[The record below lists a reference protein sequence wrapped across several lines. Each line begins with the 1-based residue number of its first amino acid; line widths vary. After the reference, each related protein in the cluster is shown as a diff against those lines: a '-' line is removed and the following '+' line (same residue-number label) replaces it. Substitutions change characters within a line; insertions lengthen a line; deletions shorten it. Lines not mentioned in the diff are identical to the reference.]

1 LKFCAVVEAIVMAHG
16 RPGCERSALM
26 VRSEQIRTLMLVGLA
41 AVFILLVI
49 GLAMNWLTGHETHRS
64 EVIMVLGGLLLCASL
79 LWIRYTRKPPP

>member
-1 LKFCAVVEAIVMAHG
+1 MILVRHLDLKFLNELAAIMI
-16 RPGCERSALM
+16 RNFKSAA
-26 VRSEQIRTLMLVGLA
+26 LA

-49 GLAMNWLTGHETHRS
+49 GLAMNWLTGRETHRS

>member
-1 LKFCAVVEAIVMAHG
+1 
-16 RPGCERSALM
+16 
-26 VRSEQIRTLMLVGLA
+26 MLIGLA

-79 LWIRYTRKPPP
+79 LWIRYTRRPPP

>member
-1 LKFCAVVEAIVMAHG
+1 
-16 RPGCERSALM
+16 
-26 VRSEQIRTLMLVGLA
+26 MLIGLA

-79 LWIRYTRKPPP
+79 LWIRYARKPPP